1 MKIAPSLNLK
11 NWLALLLLGLVL
23 RLVIS
28 HFSLVLQTVAA
39 MFAGFILS
47 LVLRV
52 PAGGLEKRFHI
63 PRVLSVSVMLLL
75 VLLLPFL
82 FLSLLFPFADT
93 VIATLLEGAEA
104 LLTMLDSSLPPSQA
118 ERTFI
123 NAINSLIDSI
133 AQSASEITVGLV
145 DLLTGT
151 ITQLGNF
158 LLMLGITTVFGTSLA
173 IETDL
178 GERLLRDWTP
188 PAHWDQ
194 ISQVMKGI
202 NLRLSQWAVS
212 QLITMVFFAVAFGI
226 GLRLLGVPS
235 AAQIAVFGGFWEMI
249 PGLGAVIALLLASL
263 SVFATGK
270 LGLLGGVLI
279 LYLVVTILRSS
290 FLSPI
295 VFDRRLRIHPMVMVT
310 AVAVG
315 IRALSYWGAFF
326 AVPVIVVFTVVV
338 QEILASQMP
347 SEAEAPVGEE
357 G

>member
-1 MKIAPSLNLK
+1 
-11 NWLALLLLGLVL
+11 
-23 RLVIS
+23 
-28 HFSLVLQTVAA
+28 
-39 MFAGFILS
+39 
-47 LVLRV
+47 
-52 PAGGLEKRFHI
+52 
-63 PRVLSVSVMLLL
+63 
-75 VLLLPFL
+75 
-82 FLSLLFPFADT
+82 
-93 VIATLLEGAEA
+93 
-104 LLTMLDSSLPPSQA
+104 
-118 ERTFI
+118 
-123 NAINSLIDSI
+123 
-133 AQSASEITVGLV
+133 
-145 DLLTGT
+145 
-151 ITQLGNF
+151 
-158 LLMLGITTVFGTSLA
+158 MLGITTVFGTSLA

-194 ISQVMKGI
+194 ISEVMKGI

-212 QLITMVFFAVAFGI
+212 QLITMVSFAVAFGI
-226 GLRLLGVPS
+226 GLRLLGVPF

-249 PGLGAVIALLLASL
+249 PGLGAVIALLLAFL
-263 SVFATGK
+263 SVFTTGK

-279 LYLVVTILRSS
+279 LYLVVTILRNS

-315 IRALSYWGAFF
+315 IRALGYWGAFF
-326 AVPVIVVFTVVV
+326 AVPVLVVFTVVV